1 MTDPRGHI
9 SAAIE
14 ETTAALADGLDVSD
28 LAVLVRNGVEI
39 ADQLDDIPGEKK
51 RELALAYASELLDE
65 FWEKATP
72 KMQEAIAAID
82 IPWIPEGIESSMIDP
97 LIAKYAPE
105 LVKHFAK
112 QALPSFV
119 DLVVDASR
127 GKIQVNSALWTRV
140 GSMVELLKK
149 HGPTMADAL
158 DKLVNETE
166 DPSAG
171 NALEELRELLA

>member
-1 MTDPRGHI
+1 MTNPKEHI
-9 SAAIE
+9 DRAIE

-51 RELALAYASELLDE
+51 RELALSYAGELLDD
-65 FWEKATP
+65 FWAQATP

-82 IPWIPEGIESSMIDP
+82 IPWVPEGIEAAVVDP

-119 DLVVDASR
+119 DLVIDASK
-127 GKIQVNSALWTRV
+127 GGVQVNTELWTKAATIV
-140 GSMVELLKK
+140 DLIEK
-149 HGPTMADAL
+149 HGDAIQDAL
-158 DKLVNETE
+158 IKLVDQTE
-166 DPSAG
+166 DAAVG
-171 NALEELRELLA
+171 NALAALTELRA